1 MKINLIKNE
10 NTFTLEFTK
19 NKSTQFVELDIDQ
32 LQELKVKIEEVME

>member
-10 NTFTLEFTK
+10 NTFILEFTK

-32 LQELKVKIEEVME
+32 LQELKVKIEEVTE

>member
-1 MKINLIKNE
+1 MTINLIKNE

-32 LQELKVKIEEVME
+32 LQELKMEIEEDTP